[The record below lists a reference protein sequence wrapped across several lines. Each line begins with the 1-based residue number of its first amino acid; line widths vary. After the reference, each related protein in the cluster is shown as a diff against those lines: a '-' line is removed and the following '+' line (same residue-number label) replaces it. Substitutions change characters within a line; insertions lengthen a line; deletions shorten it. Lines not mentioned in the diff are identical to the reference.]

1 MLIIDYLDT
10 ETPMSMT
17 LDGQALFDGQ
27 QTEIE
32 AGSLSRASLERAVPG
47 LEGVVSIDLGG
58 RGRKIKQSGVLRAK
72 SKAQMDNRIALI
84 SAFMDGATHVLEIEG
99 GNVFENLRMDSF
111 KVSDERTSGA
121 DVVVDYEV
129 VYMQLRE

>member
-1 MLIIDYLDT
+1 
-10 ETPMSMT
+10 MSMT

-58 RGRKIKQSGVLRAK
+58 RGRKITQSGVLRVK
-72 SKAQMDNRIALI
+72 SKAQMDSKVAVV
-84 SAFMDGATHVLEIEG
+84 SAFMDGATHVLATDG
-99 GNVFENLRMDSF
+99 GNVFENVRMDSF

-121 DVVVDYEV
+121 DVVVDYEIIYV
-129 VYMQLRE
+129 QLQE